1 MITKQ
6 EIYEGLFGA
15 WRLLL
20 RDRGAVALFD
30 DSLSG
35 FWKSFV
41 GAALIFPIYAALLL
55 LGIAEFESS
64 RSLFAVILLHIEFF
78 IIRAVIWPLAMHY
91 IVQALD
97 RDEKYCLYVVAYNW
111 ANVVMNVIYFVAI
124 IILLASPL
132 SAVARDAIGLVIFI
146 ALMIYQIFVTRV
158 TLDIHLGPAIGL
170 VVCEFMLHKVIVGLQ
185 YGVM

>member
-1 MITKQ
+1 MITNQ
-6 EIYEGLFGA
+6 EIYQGLYAA

-20 RDRGAVALFD
+20 RDRAALALFD
-30 DSLSG
+30 DSASG

-41 GAALIFPIYAALLL
+41 SAAMIFPIYVALLL

-64 RSLFAVILLHIEFF
+64 RSTFTVMLLHVEFF

-91 IVQALD
+91 VVQAVN
-97 RDEKYCLYVVAYNW
+97 RDGKYCLYVVAYNW
-111 ANVVMNVIYFVAI
+111 ANVVMNVIYFFAI

-132 SAVARDAIGLVIFI
+132 SAVSRDAIGLVIFI

-158 TLDIHLGPAIGL
+158 TLDIHIGSAIGL
-170 VVCEFMLHKVIVGLQ
+170 VVCEFMLHKVIVGIQ
-185 YGVM
+185 YSVM

>member
-30 DSLSG
+30 DSVSG

-55 LGIAEFESS
+55 LGIAKFEST

-132 SAVARDAIGLVIFI
+132 SAVARDAIGLVLFI
-146 ALMIYQIFVTRV
+146 ALMIYQTFVTRV
-158 TLDIHLGPAIGL
+158 TLDIHLGLAIGL